1 MIRITGY
8 PGDDRRARRRAVREA
23 DESLIRVVK
32 SLLRIFRITRSG
44 GTGKGK
50 AASHVVQEGVTAEI
64 NGAALFPGSRSENGG
79 TFAGLINERMVL
91 LHQQT
96 GRKGRAGVEFNV
108 M

>member
-8 PGDDRRARRRAVREA
+8 PGDDRRARQRLNREA
-23 DESLIRVVK
+23 CESLIRSIK
-32 SLLRIFRITRSG
+32 SLLRIFRFTRSG
-44 GTGKGK
+44 ETGKGK
-50 AASHVVQEGVTAEI
+50 AASHAVQEGVTAEI

-96 GRKGRAGVEFNV
+96 GRKRRAGVEINV